1 MNGRSA
7 GLPLRHI
14 KVTNLPIVLVS
25 LRPKGQGRIRR
36 HEGSMYLQHF
46 KLTQK
51 PFELLPNPDFLFHSE
66 LHKKALVALEYG
78 MQEHTGFILLTGEVG
93 IGKTTLLRMLLDKA
107 PESATIAMIFNTQ
120 LNSSQLLRMINDDF
134 GIASQSSDKGDL
146 LRDLNDFLIAQY
158 SRNRRSI
165 LIIDEAQNLA
175 PEQLEEIRLLSNL
188 ETAHSKLLQIIL
200 VGQPELRQRL
210 HSPSLIQLRQRIMVH
225 CHLLPLC
232 ADETAKYIFF
242 RLQQA
247 GNRDAVVWGPGTI
260 ERIHAVTRGIP
271 RLINILCDYTLLDA
285 YSTGTNLVS
294 LESLEDILS
303 HLDFEAQ
310 FWPSSPHAKGKLLTS
325 EASPGSV
332 PTGGEPVSEYA
343 AALEAVRQAADEMRQ
358 NANIMLKSFH
368 ALSKMLNVVLEH
380 YKDVRTKSGDAL

>member
-1 MNGRSA
+1 
-7 GLPLRHI
+7 
-14 KVTNLPIVLVS
+14 
-25 LRPKGQGRIRR
+25 
-36 HEGSMYLQHF
+36 MYLQHF
-46 KLTQK
+46 HLTQK

-93 IGKTTLLRMLLDKA
+93 IGKTTLLRMLLEKA
-107 PESATIAMIFNTQ
+107 PESATVAMIFNTQ

-134 GIASQSSDKGDL
+134 GIASASSDKGEL
-146 LRDLNDFLIAQY
+146 LRDLNEFLISQY
-158 SRNRRSI
+158 SSNRRSI

-210 HSPSLIQLRQRIMVH
+210 NSPGLIQLRQRIMVH
-225 CHLLPLC
+225 CHLLPLSPE
-232 ADETAKYIFF
+232 ETAKYILY

-247 GNRDAVVWGPGTI
+247 GNREAILWGSGTV

-271 RLINILCDYTLLDA
+271 RLINILCDYILLDA
-285 YSTGTNLVS
+285 YSNNTNAVS
-294 LESLEDILS
+294 IENLEDILS

-310 FWPSSPHAKGKLLTS
+310 FWPSSPQTKARSLSLPG
-325 EASPGSV
+325 EASGAFSQDAA
-332 PTGGEPVSEYA
+332 GGQELA
-343 AALEAVRQAADEMRQ
+343 AALETLRQVSDEMRQ

-380 YKDVRTKSGDAL
+380 YKEIRSQTEDVH